1 MNDFEI
7 QRRLRELNAPRAPQ
21 NDLWSGI
28 AERIAAEEAVARS
41 AQRRRNWLPLAAA
54 ASLLVAVVTGSV
66 MLGMRGAGQD
76 IALQAANEPSIN
88 DSASSISA
96 QKLREFARGTR
107 EYSRAPGGDPRLVG
121 AAVVLD
127 AAHAELEQALEQRPD
142 AVFLV
147 SLLNRTN
154 ARRMKLDHFGANAG

>member
-1 MNDFEI
+1 MTDFEI
-7 QRRLRELNAPRAPQ
+7 QRRLREMNTPLSPQ

-28 AERIAAEEAVARS
+28 ATRIAAEESRS
-41 AQRRRNWLPLAAA
+41 HTVRRHRNWLPLAAA
-54 ASLLVAVVTGSV
+54 AALLVAVVTGSV
-66 MLGMRGAGQD
+66 MLGMRSSDRNLAMHAGD
-76 IALQAANEPSIN
+76 NAAT
-88 DSASSISA
+88 ISA

-107 EYSRAPGGDPRLVG
+107 DYSRAPGGDPRLVG

>member
-1 MNDFEI
+1 MTDFEI
-7 QRRLRELNAPRAPQ
+7 HRRLREMNTPHPPQ

-28 AERIAAEEAVARS
+28 AARIAAEEALAHTTR
-41 AQRRRNWLPLAAA
+41 RRRNWLPLAAA
-54 ASLLVAVVTGSV
+54 AALLLAVVTGSV
-66 MLGMRGAGQD
+66 MLGTRSSEQNLAMQAGNS
-76 IALQAANEPSIN
+76 AAGG
-88 DSASSISA
+88 DDTATISA

-107 EYSRAPGGDPRLVG
+107 NSSRAPGGDPRLVG

>member
-1 MNDFEI
+1 MNDFEL
-7 QRRLRELNAPRAPQ
+7 QRQLRAMNAPRPPQ

-28 AERIAAEEAVARS
+28 AERIAADDAVA
-41 AQRRRNWLPLAAA
+41 AATQRRKARVPLAAA
-54 ASLLVAVVTGSV
+54 AALLAFVVTGSL
-66 MLGMRGAGQD
+66 MLGLRGPGNDVTQQSGAD
-76 IALQAANEPSIN
+76 PSL
-88 DSASSISA
+88 ASS
-96 QKLREFARGTR
+96 QKLRDFARDAR
-107 EYSRAPGGDPRLVG
+107 SSSRAPGGDPRLVG

>member
-1 MNDFEI
+1 MTDFEI
-7 QRRLRELNAPRAPQ
+7 QRRLREMNTPLPPQ

-28 AERIAAEEAVARS
+28 AARIAAEEATAHTAR
-41 AQRRRNWLPLAAA
+41 RRRNWLPLAAA
-54 ASLLVAVVTGSV
+54 AALLVAIVTGSLLVGMHSSEPNIAMQSGS
-66 MLGMRGAGQD
+66 
-76 IALQAANEPSIN
+76 N
-88 DSASSISA
+88 DPATISS

-107 EYSRAPGGDPRLVG
+107 DYSRAPGGDPRLVG